1 MQLRST
7 LTPIP
12 VETVLDTAVSQQPV
26 ISTSDLE
33 AGTSVVE
40 EEEDDDY
47 MAVGDEEEEGEAAE
61 GKLITAILHTY
72 LLLVLAFIHILFTY

>member
-61 GKLITAILHTY
+61 GKLITAILYTY